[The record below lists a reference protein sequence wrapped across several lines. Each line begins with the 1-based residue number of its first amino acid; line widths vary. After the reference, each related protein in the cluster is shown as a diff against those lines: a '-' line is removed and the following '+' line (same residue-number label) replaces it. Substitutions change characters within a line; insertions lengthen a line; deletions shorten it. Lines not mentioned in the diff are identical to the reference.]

1 MLPEYCFPVSEN
13 ACENGRCV
21 RRRNSMASVTLKNVK
36 KIYPFNGDDAK
47 KKKKKKGEE
56 TTEKKVNLQITDKGV
71 VAVQEFSLDI
81 KDKEFIVLVGP
92 SGCGKSTTLRM
103 IAGLEEISEGELYI
117 GDRLVNDVA
126 PKDRDIAM
134 VFQNYA
140 LYPHMTV
147 YENMAFALKLRH
159 APKDEIDKKVKEA
172 AEILDITQY
181 LGRKPKALSGGQR
194 QRVAIG
200 RAIVR
205 DPQVMLMDEPLSNL
219 DAKLRNQMRAE
230 IIKLRERIN
239 TTFIYVTHDQTEAMT
254 LGDRI
259 VIMKDG
265 FIQQIGTPQEVF
277 NHPYNLFVATFIGTP
292 QMNMFE
298 NAKLVKADG
307 KYAVQL
313 DNQTVVLSD
322 EKQAKLAANNVAEQ
336 DVVLGVR
343 PEHIELT
350 AGGIEGKVDVSEMMG
365 STVHL
370 HVTSMGRD
378 VVLVVSTMNMT
389 GAEVAALSS
398 GSTVH
403 FSFPGQVCRIF
414 SKETGINL
422 EA

>member
-1 MLPEYCFPVSEN
+1 MRPVFLLSGYARTRAKMVGAFRVE
-13 ACENGRCV
+13 E
-21 RRRNSMASVTLKNVK
+21 SMANVTLKNIK
-36 KIYPFNGDDAK
+36 KVYPFNGDDAK
-47 KKKKKKGEE
+47 KKKKKGEP
-56 TTEKKVNLQITDKGV
+56 EKKTNLQITDEGV
-71 VAVQEFSLDI
+71 VAVQEFNLDI
-81 KDKEFIVLVGP
+81 ADKEFIVLVGP

-103 IAGLEEISEGELYI
+103 IAGLEEISGGELYI
-117 GDRLVNDVA
+117 GDKLVNDVA

-147 YENMAFALKLRH
+147 YDNIAFALKLRKL
-159 APKDEIDKKVKEA
+159 PKEEIDKKVKEA

-205 DPQVMLMDEPLSNL
+205 EPKVLLMDEPLSNL

-230 IIKLRERIN
+230 IIKLRQRIN

-265 FIQQIGTPQEVF
+265 FIQQIGSPQEVF

-292 QMNMFE
+292 QMNLFE
-298 NAKLVKADG
+298 NAKLVKENG
-307 KYAVQL
+307 KYVVKL
-313 DNQTVVLSD
+313 DALSVELSED
-322 EKQAKLAANNVAEQ
+322 KQAALAKNNVAEQ
-336 DVVLGVR
+336 DIILGVR
-343 PEHIELT
+343 PEHITLENT
-350 AGGIEGKVDVSEMMG
+350 GIEGKVDVSELMG
-365 STVHL
+365 SSVHL
-370 HVTSMGRD
+370 HVPSMGRD
-378 VVLVVSTMNMT
+378 VVMVVSTMNMT
-389 GAEVAALSS
+389 GAEVAALSN
-398 GSTVH
+398 GNTIKYN
-403 FSFPGQVCRIF
+403 FPGHVCHLF